1 MYSMNTNNTSPSPR
15 LTKAGAAG
23 TVAGMSDLVVS
34 EVRDGVLHVTVERP
48 EKHNALSAAVLDRL
62 RRVFGE
68 AAADESLKAAV
79 LRGAGDKSFAAGGDL
94 RELDAVRSEAETR
107 TMTAESRAALDAI
120 RHFPVPVLAALNGDA
135 RGGGAELA
143 VACDF
148 RLLASHARIGFIQ
161 GRLNV
166 STAWGGGGDLL
177 ALLGPT
183 VALRLLCRAEMVAAE
198 EALRLGLADAVAE
211 PKESLDDAVARFL
224 APLQAL
230 APHVLRSFKALAVAA
245 RDGKPRAEIDAIED
259 DRLAANWQHPDHWA
273 AAAGAL
279 KKG

>member
-1 MYSMNTNNTSPSPR
+1 
-15 LTKAGAAG
+15 LTKAGAPG
-23 TVAGMSDLVVS
+23 TVAGMSEVVES
-34 EVRDGVLHVTVERP
+34 EVRDGVLHVTVARP
-48 EKHNALSAAVLDRL
+48 EKHNALSAAVLARL
-62 RRVFGE
+62 RTTFGE

-107 TMTAESRAALDAI
+107 AMTAGSRAALDAI
-120 RHFPVPVLAALNGDA
+120 RRFPVPVLAALNGDA
-135 RGGGAELA
+135 RGGGAELS

-148 RLLASHARIGFIQ
+148 RLFARHARIGFIQ

-177 ALLGPT
+177 ALLGPS
-183 VALRLLCRAEMVAAE
+183 VALRLLCRAEMVGAA
-198 EALRLGLADAVAE
+198 EALRLGLADAVAK
-211 PKESLDDAVARFL
+211 PDESLDDAIERYL
-224 APLQAL
+224 APLQAQ
-230 APHVLRSFKALAVAA
+230 APHVLRSFKTLAMAA

-259 DRLAANWQHPDHWA
+259 DRLVANWRHPDHWA